1 MTFLLLILGRDRSIL
16 MKLQNIKDKKYIIK
30 ATLEKRQVNKGMIVQ
45 LAGDFS
51 TDDGVKGQWE
61 NILKL
66 LRENKY

>member
-1 MTFLLLILGRDRSIL
+1 